1 MNKKIS
7 NKDKKDWENFLS
19 NDESL
24 PNKDLYSREKN
35 IKKIKTFDLHGF
47 SLSDA
52 NKKVTELILDSYENK
67 VSKLLIVTG
76 KGLHSQNEKDP
87 YISKNLGILRYSV
100 PDFIKS
106 NNELMNLINRI
117 EDANIHDGGDGA
129 FYIFLKKKL

>member
-1 MNKKIS
+1 LNKKIS